1 MRKNNSL
8 ETIEQELDKLK
19 KENHGQMTPEEQIQW
34 EYLTGVSLDY
44 SAVLTHSY
52 NEVSKAIPYVERALE
67 ILAPYPLQD
76 RVHFEILCHYELA
89 DLYTTVENKK
99 AVDEVN
105 KMIEL
110 HKQWNHL
117 NTTFDRR
124 FLDESHYYM
133 AKYSQ
138 IIFMADLISKE
149 EIKDYY
155 QKYIQIA
162 NKKKVVKST
171 YETTARYYQT
181 IGEYKKAIAY
191 IDSATQT
198 DHFQPVNLVPILN
211 AKAGLYYKLNDY
223 KNAYL
228 TLKESNKNRMS
239 DKSQKREQQMIE
251 MQTRFD
257 VNKLELEKSKLANK
271 NKQIALTGTFI
282 LLLAAIGWSIYQR
295 TMVKRL
301 KKMHCALMTA
311 HEEVRK
317 QSMKATE
324 SEKMKT
330 AFLRQLIQSNSTAIA
345 SLMDNMLE
353 LSQLVSSELPL
364 PVESTDVYG
373 LCVEEMAK
381 LKETLSKPNIECI
394 ITGDKDGMTAQTNA
408 FYLSRVIGNLLSNS
422 AKFTESGTITLT
434 CNIDKEKGQ
443 LVISVTDT
451 GIGIPA
457 DKQEW
462 VFERFTKVDDFKPGT
477 GLGLYICRII
487 IQRLGGQIR
496 IDTGYTSG
504 CKMVVTL
511 PV

>member
-1 MRKNNSL
+1 MTKNLITRKIQFLFLIGAILLAPSIARASAVTASVDSLQNLLQNDTDAGQRAIIYIHLADIHVDSLNISSQYWDKALTEAAKAKDEYMMKLALDNLIQRYASKNKEKVEKYITFARQYLPEEHNTLFRYYLYCYNIWAEMRKNNSL

-162 NKKKVVKST
+162 NKKKVVKKHL
-171 YETTARYYQT
+171 RD
-181 IGEYKKAIAY
+181 
-191 IDSATQT
+191 DSK
-198 DHFQPVNLVPILN
+198 ILS
-211 AKAGLYYKLNDY
+211 D
-223 KNAYL
+223 
-228 TLKESNKNRMS
+228 NRRI
-239 DKSQKREQQMIE
+239 QKG
-251 MQTRFD
+251 D
-257 VNKLELEKSKLANK
+257 
-271 NKQIALTGTFI
+271 
-282 LLLAAIGWSIYQR
+282 
-295 TMVKRL
+295 
-301 KKMHCALMTA
+301 
-311 HEEVRK
+311 
-317 QSMKATE
+317 
-324 SEKMKT
+324 
-330 AFLRQLIQSNSTAIA
+330 
-345 SLMDNMLE
+345 SLH
-353 LSQLVSSELPL
+353 
-364 PVESTDVYG
+364 
-373 LCVEEMAK
+373 
-381 LKETLSKPNIECI
+381 
-394 ITGDKDGMTAQTNA
+394 
-408 FYLSRVIGNLLSNS
+408 
-422 AKFTESGTITLT
+422 
-434 CNIDKEKGQ
+434 
-443 LVISVTDT
+443 
-451 GIGIPA
+451 
-457 DKQEW
+457 
-462 VFERFTKVDDFKPGT
+462 
-477 GLGLYICRII
+477 
-487 IQRLGGQIR
+487 
-496 IDTGYTSG
+496 
-504 CKMVVTL
+504 
-511 PV
+511 

>member
-1 MRKNNSL
+1 
-8 ETIEQELDKLK
+8 
-19 KENHGQMTPEEQIQW
+19 
-34 EYLTGVSLDY
+34 
-44 SAVLTHSY
+44 
-52 NEVSKAIPYVERALE
+52 
-67 ILAPYPLQD
+67 
-76 RVHFEILCHYELA
+76 
-89 DLYTTVENKK
+89 
-99 AVDEVN
+99 
-105 KMIEL
+105 
-110 HKQWNHL
+110 
-117 NTTFDRR
+117 
-124 FLDESHYYM
+124 
-133 AKYSQ
+133 
-138 IIFMADLISKE
+138 
-149 EIKDYY
+149 
-155 QKYIQIA
+155 
-162 NKKKVVKST
+162 
-171 YETTARYYQT
+171 
-181 IGEYKKAIAY
+181 
-191 IDSATQT
+191 
-198 DHFQPVNLVPILN
+198 
-211 AKAGLYYKLNDY
+211 
-223 KNAYL
+223 
-228 TLKESNKNRMS
+228 
-239 DKSQKREQQMIE
+239 MIE

-330 AFLRQLIQSNSTAIA
+330 AFLNSICHEIRTPLNSITGFSELIFDESLDTATRQEFRQLIQSNSTALA